1 MESNNFYIRAKVR
14 NNILSVTF
22 TDRKS
27 GLSFGIMSKNPEKIK
42 KWLKNH
48 LTK

>member
-1 MESNNFYIRAKVR
+1 MEKNSFSAYAGVKRGVF
-14 NNILSVTF
+14 SVTF

-42 KWLKNH
+42 KWLKYH
-48 LTK
+48 LPK

>member
-1 MESNNFYIRAKVR
+1 MENNSFSANASVKRGIF
-14 NNILSVTF
+14 SVTF

-27 GLSFGIMSKNPEKIK
+27 GLSFGIMSKNPEKIR
-42 KWLKNH
+42 KWLKDR

>member
-1 MESNNFYIRAKVR
+1 MENNSFSVHAGVKRGIF
-14 NNILSVTF
+14 SVTF

-42 KWLKNH
+42 KWLKNR